1 MTEQAQKI
9 AAEEVSESGDAPAP
23 QAGPLDEGEKQQRW
37 YVMRDLT
44 RPNAKMPA
52 YKQLGERHFEV
63 FTPMTWCVRLSHGR
77 RIREQVPFL
86 HDLLFVH
93 GLREELDPVVD
104 EIKTLQY
111 RYVRGSYC
119 LPMVVPDTDM
129 QRFIYAVGVSERP
142 MYFHSGELTES
153 MYGRQV
159 KIIGGLLDGYQGRL
173 MSIRG
178 SKVKRLVV
186 DLPQFCSVAVEVQP
200 EYIQLIK

>member
-1 MTEQAQKI
+1 MIEQAEKKT
-9 AAEEVSESGDAPAP
+9 ADTVSDGGNAPAP
-23 QAGPLDEGEKQQRW
+23 EPKPSEEGEKQQHW

-44 RPNAKMPA
+44 RPNAKLPA
-52 YKQLGERHFEV
+52 YKQLGEKHFEV
-63 FTPMTWCVRLSHGR
+63 FTPMTWCVKLIRGR
-77 RIREQVPFL
+77 RVREQVPFL

-93 GLREELDPVVD
+93 GLREEIDPVVD
-104 EIKTLQY
+104 QIKTLQY

-119 LPMVVPDTDM
+119 LPMVVPDSEM
-129 QRFIYAVGVSERP
+129 QRFIYAVSVSERP

-173 MSIRG
+173 ISIRG
-178 SKVKRLVV
+178 SRVKRLVV